1 MELPRARWG
10 SAHKTKQA
18 TAKHLAL
25 LASLGRLGLS
35 EHMGLEDDCRRW
47 NGVGGG
53 HGKAPRTLAPATG
66 KRGRTTVHQIE
77 SLKPN
82 EPQTEVKGGVTAL
95 VAGCKSHNSY
105 RQAKIADKRLPG

>member
-1 MELPRARWG
+1 MEGQRLGREGGGGAGQGQAGVR
-10 SAHKTKQA
+10 AHKMKQA

-66 KRGRTTVHQIE
+66 KTGRATV
-77 SLKPN
+77 SRRLKPN
-82 EPQTEVKGGVTAL
+82 GQPKP
-95 VAGCKSHNSY
+95 K
-105 RQAKIADKRLPG
+105 